1 MSLPKSPNKKA
12 WNKWYTSWKC
22 ITLNEF
28 ERQNEPWPG
37 DETDVDEPGHVAE
50 HPQGDQF
57 DVTDL
62 ADDFHAVEVGH
73 HLTHVVDNRS
83 NAKKCRWTSKIL

>member
-1 MSLPKSPNKKA
+1 MGLNKPPQYRPIRKPVVMNGTRHETVSL
-12 WNKWYTSWKC
+12 
-22 ITLNEF
+22 TLNEF
-28 ERQNEPWPG
+28 ERENEPWPG

-73 HLTHVVDNRS
+73 HLRHVVDNRS
-83 NAKKCRWTSKIL
+83 NAKKRR